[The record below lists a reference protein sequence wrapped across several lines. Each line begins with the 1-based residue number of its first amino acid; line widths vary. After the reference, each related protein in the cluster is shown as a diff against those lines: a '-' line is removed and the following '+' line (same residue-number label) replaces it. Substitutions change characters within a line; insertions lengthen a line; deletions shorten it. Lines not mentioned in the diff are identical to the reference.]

1 MEIAVT
7 EYTPDAWVTIKIDF
21 KTSQPSFRCVV
32 AGWYG
37 GYANGDSWRRSS
49 PIEQVHDLVS
59 HYEFET
65 ESGAVYICAK
75 GANRVSMQIA
85 QVIANLR
92 NHPDV
97 ELVTVDEVYDY

>member
-1 MEIAVT
+1 MT

-21 KTSQPSFRCVV
+21 KDPTRNFRCVV
-32 AGWYG
+32 GGWYG
-37 GYANGDSWRRSS
+37 GYGDNNTWRRSS
-49 PIEQVHDLVS
+49 PIQQVHDLVS

-75 GANRVSMQIA
+75 SANRVSMPIA